1 MLINLNNRLVNTNL
15 ITGLTMCNSTPNN
28 PDSNGRI
35 APYII
40 IQQLGVQQD
49 FEITF
54 SSIDKWG
61 KACDTLMNV
70 LKDHGELLDLTL
82 EK

>member
-15 ITGLTMCNSTPNN
+15 ITGLTLCDATPKN
-28 PDSNGRI
+28 PDSNGKI

-40 IQQLGVQQD
+40 IKQLGTED
-49 FEITF
+49 IEIVF
-54 SSIDKWG
+54 YSVEKWE
-61 KACDTLMNV
+61 KACTMLMSF
-70 LKDHGELLDLTL
+70 LKDRGDFVELTL